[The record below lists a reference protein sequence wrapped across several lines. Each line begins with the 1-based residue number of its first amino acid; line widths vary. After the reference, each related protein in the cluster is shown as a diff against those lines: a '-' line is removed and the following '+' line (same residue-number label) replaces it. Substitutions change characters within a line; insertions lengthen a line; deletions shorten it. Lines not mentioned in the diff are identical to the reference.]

1 VNDRERAELHRAIGE
16 RFLRNPEL
24 HQMLVTPFVG
34 VAEAVAAWVEQMD
47 RQTLDVVAALDAKL
61 VEMSRQI
68 QSAVPAQVASVPT
81 PRVEIFRPT
90 LNPLVTQIEIPHH
103 LPPTPAPVGGLA
115 APRSQPSVPDREQ
128 EDLAE
133 KMTVDILTTVVA
145 TILASAI
152 IWYAQTGLW
161 LFEELLA
168 YFVHLVQHLD

>member
-1 VNDRERAELHRAIGE
+1 MNDRDRAELHRAMAAQ
-16 RFLRNPEL
+16 FAQSPEL
-24 HQMLVTPFVG
+24 HRMMAGFAQI
-34 VAEAVAAWVEQMD
+34 ANAVAAWFEQVN
-47 RQTLDVVAALDAKL
+47 RQVQDAVAAFDAQL

-68 QSAVPAQVASVPT
+68 QSAVAVQAASVPT

-90 LNPLVTQIEIPHH
+90 LNPLVTQIEIPYH
-103 LPPTPAPVGGLA
+103 LSPTPGPVGGLA

-133 KMTVDILTTVVA
+133 KMTVDVLKTVVV

-152 IWYAQTGLW
+152 IWFAQTGLW